1 VSAAGNSAGTP
12 HGFQEFLLIRAR
24 VFARK
29 FNFDIDSSSIRNTVA
44 PYIGFAVF
52 ADVDHATVLRVELPY
67 RVVYGVAAVLTEGY
81 DDLVL

>member
-1 VSAAGNSAGTP
+1 MSAAGNSAGTP

-44 PYIGFAVF
+44 PNIGFAVF
-52 ADVDHATVLRVELPY
+52 TDVDHATVFRVELPY
-67 RVVYGVAAVLTEGY
+67 RVIDGIAAVFTESY
-81 DDLVL
+81 DNLVL